1 MIFYFSR
8 HDETI
13 PLFLAPSDFM
23 VVIGIFVSFSFDRIA
38 ALTLWILSHYPIEEF
53 LADFISLY
61 FLLPH
66 VNAFS
71 LKDQWNREKQH
82 LIMTELV
89 IGFSL
94 ILYGY
99 PFHTYK
105 VYLIDFMSLNLEKN
119 IHIKEPKKFSW
130 FTLLHRPLL
139 TSHEGE
145 FQGFIFLFLF
155 LLCSFFP
162 QTNKNAFKKVIQKN
176 I

>member
-1 MIFYFSR
+1 
-8 HDETI
+8 
-13 PLFLAPSDFM
+13 
-23 VVIGIFVSFSFDRIA
+23 
-38 ALTLWILSHYPIEEF
+38 
-53 LADFISLY
+53 
-61 FLLPH
+61 
-66 VNAFS
+66 
-71 LKDQWNREKQH
+71 
-82 LIMTELV
+82 MTELV

-94 ILYGY
+94 ILYGQ

-162 QTNKNAFKKVIQKN
+162 QTIKMHLKKSYKKTFCENLFSRLDKILDFSQNRFSRTSLNFAKSAK
-176 I
+176 IYFRKSLFLKFTFRARIG